1 MIPALDD
8 GFGRIH
14 HGFLNNL
21 DWLRALTTHV
31 GMDEYVEIAE
41 GDVCW
46 LVEGGEVQLFFM
58 HPSLT
63 YRLPK
68 PAEIRAAI
76 ARGELPTLE
85 DVLASEFSALPLIV
99 ELKTG
104 HGSRRQALA
113 KLLSELEDK
122 AAGRY
127 WIDTFHPGH
136 LALVKELSPKSPTS
150 LHSRLGVY
158 GRRIWRTT
166 YEFPNVSLMNLYRL
180 PQVDAVTIT
189 YKNSPAL
196 LFRSVGATIDGVH
209 KHVHLAGKELV
220 FGGIQSE
227 VGFQAVARSKARA
240 AYMKWDK
247 KKFSTPRC

>member
-21 DWLRALTTHV
+21 DWLRALATHV
-31 GMDEYVEIAE
+31 GNDEYVEIAE

-46 LVEGGEVQLFFM
+46 LVEGGEVLLFFM

-63 YRLPK
+63 FKLPK
-68 PAEIRAAI
+68 PQEIRDAI
-76 ARGELPTLE
+76 SRGELPTLA
-85 DVLASEFSALPLIV
+85 DVLASEFSALPFVV

-104 HGSRRQALA
+104 YGSRRKALA
-113 KLLSELEDK
+113 KLLSELE
-122 AAGRY
+122 ANASGRY

-136 LALVKELSPKSPTS
+136 LALVKKLSPKSPTS

-158 GRRIWRTT
+158 GRRVWRTT
-166 YEFPNVSLMNLYRL
+166 YEFPNVSLKSLYRL
-180 PQVDAVTIT
+180 PQVDIVTVT

-196 LFRSVGATIDGVH
+196 LFRPVGATIDGIH
-209 KHVHLAGKELV
+209 EHVQLAGKQLV

-227 VGFQAVARSKARA
+227 VEFRAVTRSKARA

-247 KKFSTPRC
+247 EKFSTPVR